1 MFICEN
7 GRYHEKISFNTHAVY
22 LPIHDASSWEPV
34 FFNSMSDI
42 NTLIEKLLE
51 QLPSP
56 QELTDKD
63 FDVSKVLFC

>member
-1 MFICEN
+1 M
-7 GRYHEKISFNTHAVY
+7 
-22 LPIHDASSWEPV
+22 HDASSWEPV

-63 FDVSKVLFC
+63 FDVSKVLHC